1 MRIVSLLPSAT
12 EIVCAVGKQ
21 ADLVGVSHE
30 CDFPAAVVGTRVL
43 TGSRVEVSGGSG
55 SIDRDVRELLKSA
68 LAVYDIDVDALREVQ
83 PDVIVTQ
90 DLCDVCAV
98 SLTDVERALKSLE
111 LESVRIV
118 NLHPM
123 ELADIW
129 ADIARVGDAL
139 DASSKASIFVK
150 ESQARLSLLSE
161 RCRVARGV
169 RPKPNVLTIEWI
181 EPVMVGGMWM
191 PELIAGVDGHPLVCK
206 ARQHAPTLSRS
217 ELQAL
222 DPAPDVVLIKP
233 CGFKLERTKQESQL
247 LTELLQAMPWPAV
260 RNGQVWLADGNAFFN
275 RPGPRIVESCEILAA
290 CVWPD
295 ELGDYAEKHEG
306 AFERLF

>member
-12 EIVCAVGKQ
+12 EIVCAVGKR

-30 CDFPAAVVGTRVL
+30 CDYPDSVVGTRVL
-43 TGSRVEVSGGSG
+43 TSSRVKVSGGSG
-55 SIDRDVRELLKSA
+55 AIDSDVRELLKTA

-98 SLTDVERALKSLE
+98 SLTDVERALKSLD
-111 LESVRIV
+111 LDSARIV

-129 ADIARVGDAL
+129 ADIARVGEAL
-139 DASSKASIFVK
+139 GASSEAAAFIA
-150 ESQARLSLLSE
+150 ESQARMSLLGE
-161 RCRVARGV
+161 RCRAARAAGA
-169 RPKPNVLTIEWI
+169 KPNVLTIEWI

-191 PELIAGVDGHPLVCK
+191 PELIELAGAHPLVCK
-206 ARQHAPTLSRS
+206 ARQHAPTLSKT

-233 CGFKLERTKQESQL
+233 CGFKLERTKQERQL
-247 LTELLQAMPWPAV
+247 LLELLQSMPWPAV
-260 RNGQVWLADGNAFFN
+260 RNGSVWLADGNAFFN
-275 RPGPRIVESCEILAA
+275 RPGPRIVESSEILAA
-290 CVWPD
+290 CVWPE
-295 ELGDYAEKHEG
+295 ELGDYATTHAC
-306 AFERLF
+306 AFERLL